1 MAEVRLTSSWFAA
14 IAGRE
19 PGIWSRRSLIMT
31 GTLNGKV
38 ALVTGGSRSIG
49 AAIVQRLAADGA
61 AVVPTYSASPEKGTE
76 VVRAVEAA
84 GGKALAVRADAGD
97 VAATKAAVAKTGA
110 GVRSTGH
117 PGQQRRPVD
126 REARG

>member
-1 MAEVRLTSSWFAA
+1 MC
-14 IAGRE
+14 
-19 PGIWSRRSLIMT
+19 SRRSLNVT

-49 AAIVQRLAADGA
+49 AAIAKRLAADGA
-61 AVVPTYSASPEKGTE
+61 AVVLTYSASPEKGTE

-97 VAATKAAVAKTGA
+97 VAATKAAVAKTVQAFGRLDILVNNA
-110 GVRSTGH
+110 GLSN
-117 PGQQRRPVD
+117 